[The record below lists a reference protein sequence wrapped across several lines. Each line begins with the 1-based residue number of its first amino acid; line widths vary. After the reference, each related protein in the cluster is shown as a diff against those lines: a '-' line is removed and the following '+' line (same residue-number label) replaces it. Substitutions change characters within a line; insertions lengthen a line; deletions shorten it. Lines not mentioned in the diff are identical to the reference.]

1 MRELIQEASFWGI
14 LLCGVLSLLP
24 FRFQWKWR
32 SWNLYLPVAAVVLYA
47 AFEVALPV
55 EVDVL
60 VGLMV
65 LLPLLLFICLNG
77 MAKVGLLVVLMK
89 RARLNRRHLRS
100 MPQRSWQ
107 FLCALPILAGCS
119 FWFWMMWK

>member
-24 FRFQWKWR
+24 FRFSRNWR
-32 SWNLYLPVAAVVLYA
+32 SWNLFLPLAAIVLYA
-47 AFEVALPV
+47 GFEVALPM

-89 RARLNRRHLRS
+89 RAHLKRRHVRS
-100 MPQRSWQ
+100 MPQRSLQ
-107 FLCALPILAGCS
+107 LLCALPIAAGCS